1 MSHGGSPFS
10 VILIVQALLA
20 QLLWKTINNKTT
32 VRGWRYTSIPEF
44 SQRGNKRRDCL
55 CLLHRS
61 RLNEGGMGKT
71 PDRLQTLLDGDRCR
85 LCRDCGDRGADS
97 CGLVL
102 RAVMRLQPPSVACQA
117 DSKSRMTRSR
127 SEACNEKTRL
137 VFHCV
142 KRCCFSCGRGSF
154 WRAFAT
160 GASKP
165 RR

>member
-61 RLNEGGMGKT
+61 RLNEGGMGK
-71 PDRLQTLLDGDRCR
+71 RLIGCR
-85 LCRDCGDRGADS
+85 LCWMVTAAVFAGIVVIEALI
-97 CGLVL
+97 LVDW
-102 RAVMRLQPPSVACQA
+102 S
-117 DSKSRMTRSR
+117 
-127 SEACNEKTRL
+127 
-137 VFHCV
+137 
-142 KRCCFSCGRGSF
+142 
-154 WRAFAT
+154 
-160 GASKP
+160 
-165 RR
+165 